1 MNRIAIDFVGP
12 LTRTKKNNS
21 YLLTVICP
29 FSRWPQAFPV
39 SRNTALKTIACL
51 KRSISTYGTPS
62 QVLSDRGFISSEL
75 AGFLNSMGI
84 KHIATAPYTA
94 STNGTVEGFHRFLA
108 QQLSMRVNDKHSN
121 WDEPEVLDAALLAYR
136 TAPIDGMTVTPYEV
150 MFGREPNM
158 PIDNVLADEADQ
170 ENEHQG
176 RRLGHD
182 KSVTSIAGQPV
193 LSYGLRALLA
203 CGEVEKVVVTVRAD
217 VLEEAKGW
225 VEKECGSEGARVE
238 VIVGGVERQDSVGEG
253 LKALGA
259 GVEWVVVHDAARVLL
274 TQRLTERVLEEAR
287 KSGAAAAARKM
298 SDTVREA
305 DGEGRIVKLIPR
317 EGLWRME
324 TPQVVRVE
332 VLRAGLERAKKE
344 KRVVTDCL
352 AVAELGGVK
361 GVLVEAEEP
370 NLKITVPSDWVLAE
384 SWLKTREK

>member
-1 MNRIAIDFVGP
+1 
-12 LTRTKKNNS
+12 
-21 YLLTVICP
+21 
-29 FSRWPQAFPV
+29 
-39 SRNTALKTIACL
+39 
-51 KRSISTYGTPS
+51 
-62 QVLSDRGFISSEL
+62 
-75 AGFLNSMGI
+75 
-84 KHIATAPYTA
+84 
-94 STNGTVEGFHRFLA
+94 
-108 QQLSMRVNDKHSN
+108 
-121 WDEPEVLDAALLAYR
+121 
-136 TAPIDGMTVTPYEV
+136 
-150 MFGREPNM
+150 
-158 PIDNVLADEADQ
+158 
-170 ENEHQG
+170 
-176 RRLGHD
+176 
-182 KSVTSIAGQPV
+182 
-193 LSYGLRALLA
+193 LRALLA
-203 CGEVEKVVVTVRAD
+203 SGEVEKVVVTVRAD

-225 VEKECGSEGARVE
+225 VQKECGLEGARVE

-274 TQRLTERVLEEAR
+274 TRRLTERVLEEAR

-324 TPQVVRVE
+324 TPQVVRAE

-384 SWLKTREK
+384 AWLKSRGK

>member
-1 MNRIAIDFVGP
+1 MSGRVGAI
-12 LTRTKKNNS
+12 
-21 YLLTVICP
+21 
-29 FSRWPQAFPV
+29 
-39 SRNTALKTIACL
+39 
-51 KRSISTYGTPS
+51 
-62 QVLSDRGFISSEL
+62 
-75 AGFLNSMGI
+75 
-84 KHIATAPYTA
+84 
-94 STNGTVEGFHRFLA
+94 
-108 QQLSMRVNDKHSN
+108 
-121 WDEPEVLDAALLAYR
+121 LLA
-136 TAPIDGMTVTPYEV
+136 AG
-150 MFGREPNM
+150 
-158 PIDNVLADEADQ
+158 
-170 ENEHQG
+170 QG

-203 CGEVEKVVVTVRAD
+203 CEEVEKVVVTVRAD

-225 VEKECGSEGARVE
+225 VEKECGSEGSRVE

-324 TPQVVRVE
+324 TPQVVRAE
-332 VLRAGLERAKKE
+332 VLRSGLERAKKE

-370 NLKITVPSDWVLAE
+370 NLKITVPSDWVLSEA
-384 SWLKTREK
+384 WLKTRGK